1 MKIGVVIQL
10 VELSDLGRSLSWN
23 EIKDTVQLAEEL
35 GFDSIWVYDHL
46 LYRNKGKTTGIWE
59 SWSVLSAMAAV
70 SKQVELGT
78 LVACNSFRNPA
89 LLAKM
94 AHTVDEI
101 SAGRLI
107 LGLGAGWNQPEY
119 EAFGIPFDHR
129 VSRFEE
135 AVQIIQPLL
144 KTGQVDF
151 SGKYYQARDCEIKP
165 RSPRT
170 EGIPLMISAFGP
182 RMMRI
187 AAQYADE
194 WNICYMTIPRS
205 TDKLTRSFKR
215 ACKLI
220 GRDMESIG
228 LTYTI
233 HLAYPDLLGWKQ
245 EKKRGSLSGS
255 IEEIAQIIEE
265 YEKLGSTHLMFHLS
279 PSTPE
284 AYRRLA
290 QSIEIYNNNQIN
302 V

>member
-10 VELSDLGRSLSWN
+10 VELSDLSRALSWN
-23 EIKDTVQLAEEL
+23 EIKDTVQLSEEL

-59 SWSVLSAMAAV
+59 SWSMLSAMAAV
-70 SKQVELGT
+70 SKHVELGT

-94 AHTVDEI
+94 AHTLDEI
-101 SAGRLI
+101 SGGRLI

-119 EAFGIPFDHR
+119 EAFGIPYDHR

-151 SGKYYQARDCEIKP
+151 SGKYYQAKECEIKP
-165 RSPRT
+165 RSPRS

-182 RMMRI
+182 RMMKI
-187 AAQYADE
+187 AAQYADL
-194 WNICYMTIPRS
+194 WNVCYMSIPRS
-205 TDKLTRSFKR
+205 TEKLTRSFKR
-215 ACKLI
+215 ACKLVA
-220 GRDMESIG
+220 RDLESIR

-233 HLAYPDLLGWKQ
+233 HLAFPDLLGWKKD
-245 EKKRGSLSGS
+245 KKRGSLSGS
-255 IEEIAQIIEE
+255 AEEIAQTLKA
-265 YEKLGSTHLMFHLS
+265 YEQLGSAHLMFHLS

-284 AYRRLA
+284 AYKRLA
-290 QSIEIYNNNQIN
+290 NALKLYKDM
-302 V
+302 

>member
-10 VELSDLGRSLSWN
+10 VELSDLSRALSWN
-23 EIKDTVQLAEEL
+23 EIKDTVQLSEEL

-59 SWSVLSAMAAV
+59 SWSMLSAMAAV
-70 SKQVELGT
+70 TKHVELGT

-94 AHTVDEI
+94 AHTLDEI
-101 SAGRLI
+101 SGGRLI

-119 EAFGIPFDHR
+119 EAFGIPYDHR

-151 SGKYYQARDCEIKP
+151 SGKYYQAKECEIKP
-165 RSPRT
+165 RSSRS

-182 RMMRI
+182 RMMKI
-187 AAQYADE
+187 AAQYADS
-194 WNICYMTIPRS
+194 WNVCYMSIPRS
-205 TDKLTRSFKR
+205 TEKLTRSFKR
-215 ACKLI
+215 TCKLV
-220 GRDMESIG
+220 GRDLESIL

-233 HLAYPDLLGWKQ
+233 HLAFPDLLGWKKD
-245 EKKRGSLSGS
+245 KKRGSLSGS
-255 IEEIAQIIEE
+255 AEEIAQTLKE
-265 YEKLGSTHLMFHLS
+265 YEQLGSAHLMFHLS

-284 AYRRLA
+284 AYKRLA
-290 QSIEIYNNNQIN
+290 NALKLYKDM
-302 V
+302 

>member
-10 VELSDLGRSLSWN
+10 VELSDLSRALSWN
-23 EIKDTVQLAEEL
+23 EIKDTVQLSEEL

-59 SWSVLSAMAAV
+59 SWSMLSAMAAV
-70 SKQVELGT
+70 SKNVELGT

-94 AHTVDEI
+94 AHTLDEI
-101 SAGRLI
+101 SGGRLI

-119 EAFGIPFDHR
+119 EAFGIPYDHR

-151 SGKYYQARDCEIKP
+151 SGKYYQAKECEIKP
-165 RSPRT
+165 RSSRS

-182 RMMRI
+182 RMMKI
-187 AAQYADE
+187 AAQYADL
-194 WNICYMTIPRS
+194 WNVCYMSIPRS
-205 TDKLTRSFKR
+205 TEKLTRSFKR
-215 ACKLI
+215 ACKLV
-220 GRDMESIG
+220 GRDLESIL

-233 HLAYPDLLGWKQ
+233 HLAFPDLLGWKKD
-245 EKKRGSLSGS
+245 KKRGSLSGS
-255 IEEIAQIIEE
+255 AEEIAQTLKE
-265 YEKLGSTHLMFHLS
+265 YEQLGSAHLMFHLS

-284 AYRRLA
+284 AYKRLA
-290 QSIEIYNNNQIN
+290 NALKLYKDM
-302 V
+302 

>member
-10 VELSDLGRSLSWN
+10 VELSDLSRALSWN
-23 EIKDTVQLAEEL
+23 EIKDTVQLSEEL

-59 SWSVLSAMAAV
+59 SWSMLSAMAAV
-70 SKQVELGT
+70 SKHVELGT

-94 AHTVDEI
+94 AHTLDEI
-101 SAGRLI
+101 SGGRLI

-119 EAFGIPFDHR
+119 EAFGIPYDHR

-151 SGKYYQARDCEIKP
+151 SGKYYQAKECEIKP
-165 RSPRT
+165 RSSRS

-182 RMMRI
+182 RMMKI
-187 AAQYADE
+187 AAQYADL
-194 WNICYMTIPRS
+194 WNVCYMSIPRS
-205 TDKLTRSFKR
+205 TEKLTRSFKR
-215 ACKLI
+215 ACKLV
-220 GRDMESIG
+220 GRDLESIL

-233 HLAYPDLLGWKQ
+233 HLAFPDLLGWKKD
-245 EKKRGSLSGS
+245 KKRGSLSGS
-255 IEEIAQIIEE
+255 AEEIAQTLKE
-265 YEKLGSTHLMFHLS
+265 YEQLGSAHLMFHLS

-284 AYRRLA
+284 AYKRLA
-290 QSIEIYNNNQIN
+290 NALKLYKDM
-302 V
+302 